1 MFLTILSL
9 LACGEKSNDT
19 GMTSDTSNTTTT
31 DTTEIDPC
39 APLEGIEGIGMTGSI
54 IFSDGTE
61 AMGNVRVQMC
71 NEGTCYVAKWND
83 DGFCFPEGTLTPN
96 VPYAFDLVPT
106 VDSEKYANPLTFLTP
121 TENVT
126 LTDPVIIPEYSNN
139 GSGAESFDA
148 GNGLTI
154 VGSAD
159 LPETIFSVPVD
170 LEGGGLPFENIDTS
184 KIVGA
189 WYLGPF
195 DVHLENAAT
204 MTFSNENIVAG
215 NTYTILNGDYES
227 QQWIETVSI
236 TAEENGILN
245 IDEGLQILSTLLIK
259 Q

>member
-19 GMTSDTSNTTTT
+19 GLTSDTSSNETT
-31 DTTEIDPC
+31 DTTETDPC
-39 APLEGIEGIGMTGSI
+39 APLEGIEGLGMTGSI
-54 IFSDGTE
+54 TFSDGTE

-106 VDSEKYANPLTFLTP
+106 IDSEKYANPLTFLTP

-126 LTDPVIIPEYSNN
+126 LAEPVVIPEYSNS
-139 GSGAESFDA
+139 GSGTETFDA

-154 VGSAD
+154 SGSAD
-159 LPETIFSVPVD
+159 LPETIFSVAVD
-170 LEGGGLPFENIDTS
+170 LESGGLPFENIDTS
-184 KIVGA
+184 KILGA

-204 MTFSNENIVAG
+204 MTLSNEAIIAG

-227 QQWIETVSI
+227 QQWIETTTI
-236 TAEENGILN
+236 EAESDGILEIN
-245 IDEGLQILSTLLIK
+245 AGLKILSTLLIM